1 MKRIEKNKNKYKKK
15 INKKYKI
22 IIEFIKYLICFIVG
36 VVYIIYKLIRWF
48 NDLIVKIFLKLPR
61 IMKAIIIYFII
72 GLSIY
77 NYFNPKIIIKE
88 KIKVKEE
95 VIKIELDKSNYNPE
109 IEKTEIKEND
119 KINKLSEIEK
129 KIYYKAL
136 ENELTENQAFIILA
150 ISKHETGNWSS
161 KAFLNKNNLG
171 GIMCNTGLRSY
182 NSLDEGITAFI
193 QLLKNRYFLQGLD
206 TIEKIQ
212 PIYCPI
218 GADNDPNNLNQYWLP
233 NVSKYYNE
241 YIN

>member
-1 MKRIEKNKNKYKKK
+1 MKRTEKNKNKYKKK

-36 VVYIIYKLIRWF
+36 SIYIIYSIIKWF
-48 NDLIVKIFLKLPR
+48 NNLIIKIFLKLPR
-61 IMKAIIIYFII
+61 IIKVIIIYSLI
-72 GLSIY
+72 GITIY
-77 NYFNPKIIIKE
+77 NYMNPKVIIKE
-88 KIKVKEE
+88 KIKEE
-95 VIKIELDKSNYNPE
+95 VIKIELEKNNYLE
-109 IEKTEIKEND
+109 VEKTEIKEND

-171 GIMCNTGLRSY
+171 GIMCRYGLKSY
-182 NSLDEGITAFI
+182 NSLDEGINALI

-212 PIYCPI
+212 PVYCPI

>member
-1 MKRIEKNKNKYKKK
+1 MKRTEKNKNKYKKK

-22 IIEFIKYLICFIVG
+22 IIEFVKYLICFIVG
-36 VVYIIYKLIRWF
+36 SIYIIYSIIKWF
-48 NDLIVKIFLKLPR
+48 NNLIVKLFLKLPR
-61 IMKAIIIYFII
+61 IIKVIIIYFII

-77 NYFNPKIIIKE
+77 SYFNPKIIIKE

-95 VIKIELDKSNYNPE
+95 VIKIELEKNNYPE
-109 IEKTEIKEND
+109 VEKTEIKEND

-129 KIYYKAL
+129 MIYNKAI

-150 ISKHETGNWSS
+150 ISKHETGKWTS

-171 GIMCNTGLRSY
+171 GIMCKYGLRSY

-193 QLLKNRYFLQGLD
+193 NLLKNRYFLQGLD

-212 PIYCPI
+212 PIYCPV

>member
-1 MKRIEKNKNKYKKK
+1 MKRMEKNKNKYKKK

-22 IIEFIKYLICFIVG
+22 IIEFIKCLICFMVG
-36 VVYIIYKLIRWF
+36 SIYIIYSIIKWF
-48 NDLIVKIFLKLPR
+48 NNLIVKIFLKLPR
-61 IMKAIIIYFII
+61 IIKVIIIYSLI

-95 VIKIELDKSNYNPE
+95 IIKIELEKNNHPE
-109 IEKTEIKEND
+109 VEKTEIKEND
-119 KINKLSEIEK
+119 KISKLSEIEK
-129 KIYYKAL
+129 MIYNKAI

-150 ISKHETGNWSS
+150 ISKHETGRWSS

-171 GIMCNTGLRSY
+171 GIMCKYGLKSY
-182 NSLDEGITAFI
+182 NSLDEGVEAFV

-212 PIYCPI
+212 PVYCPV
-218 GADNDPNNLNQYWLP
+218 GADNDPKGLNQYWLP
-233 NVSKYYNE
+233 MVTKYFEE
-241 YIN
+241 YTK

>member
-22 IIEFIKYLICFIVG
+22 IIEFIKYLICFIIG
-36 VVYIIYKLIRWF
+36 SIYIIYSIIRWF
-48 NDLIVKIFLKLPR
+48 NNLIVKIFLKLPR
-61 IMKAIIIYFII
+61 IIKVIIIYSLI
-72 GLSIY
+72 GITIY
-77 NYFNPKIIIKE
+77 NYMNPKVIIKE

-95 VIKIELDKSNYNPE
+95 VIKIELEKNNYPE

-119 KINKLSEIEK
+119 KIKNLSEIEK
-129 KIYYKAL
+129 MIYNKAI

-150 ISKHETGNWSS
+150 ISKHETGKWTS
-161 KAFLNKNNLG
+161 KAFTNKNNLG
-171 GIMCNTGLRSY
+171 GIMCSTGLKIY
-182 NSLDEGITAFI
+182 NSLDEGINAFVN
-193 QLLKNRYFLQGLD
+193 LLKNRYFLQGLD